1 MRIPYSFRPAAAPG
15 PSGSPQRLLARFAEL
30 AGLTK
35 GAAPGTDE
43 AFLALSTDHADCER
57 RQRWLDQ
64 RHRLAWRDTWL
75 P

>member
-1 MRIPYSFRPAAAPG
+1 MRISYLSRATAGPG
-15 PSGSPQRLLARFAEL
+15 PSGRADRLLALL
-30 AGLTK
+30 AGLAGLDK
-35 GAAPGTDE
+35 GAARSADE